1 MLERGGSPMNQRG
14 IIAKAIVLFLLP
26 LFLILANTQPAYPED
41 KDLITDAG
49 NYTFNAPPGKNWEV
63 KIEKEEDR
71 VTFSKQPKSYFIR
84 KLPLT
89 TIHVVQNKVLQEKQ
103 NLSEEEIADD
113 VRKNEE
119 FGMFIGGPLSGKYI
133 LTDCKNDT
141 VTIYDKKIYIMSYKN
156 SGGSGFGKDK
166 VGEFILHIYFPSEF
180 KEKHIFYMIVIG
192 EIHEIAKTK
201 ETDFAIVY
209 PIINS
214 LRSKE

>member
-1 MLERGGSPMNQRG
+1 MNHCG
-14 IIAKAIVLFLLP
+14 NVAKAILF
-26 LFLILANTQPAYPED
+26 FVFFFILILATTQPAYPEN
-41 KDLITDAG
+41 KDLIIDAG
-49 NYTFNAPPGKNWEV
+49 SYTFRAPPGENWEV
-63 KIEKEEDR
+63 KIEKEKSS
-71 VTFSKQPKSYFIR
+71 VIISKQPRSFFGS

-89 TIHVVQNKVLQEKQ
+89 TIYVVQNNVLQEKQ
-103 NLSEEEIADD
+103 NLSEHKIADE

-119 FGMFIGGPLSGKYI
+119 MGMFLGGPISGKYF

-141 VTIYDKKIYIMSYKN
+141 ITIGETLIYTMSYKN

-166 VGEFILHIYFPSEF
+166 VGEFILHLYFPSEF

-192 EIHEIAKTK
+192 EIHDIAKTK
-201 ETDFAIVY
+201 ETDFTVVY